1 MSAAA
6 AYNKLVVKLKDT
18 ALTALLVR
26 GGFTNPRQIRN
37 AEDEDLLAISGIG
50 QSRLEQIRVTLPQG

>member
-1 MSAAA
+1 MNAAA
-6 AYNKLVVKLKDT
+6 AYSKLVVKLSDT
-18 ALTALLVR
+18 ALTALLIR

-50 QSRLEQIRVTLPQG
+50 QSKLEQIRAVFPKG